1 MDAELQHD
9 AAVAMARA
17 LVEIIA
23 PCLREEEQRD
33 AFEEFYRV
41 CHAGIEAYVAQAS
54 HKERQLLPGRN

>member
-9 AAVAMARA
+9 AAVAMAVA

-23 PCLREEEQRD
+23 PCLREEEHRD

-41 CHAGIEAYVAQAS
+41 CHAGIEAYVAQTDR
-54 HKERQLLPGRN
+54 KGRQLLPGRN